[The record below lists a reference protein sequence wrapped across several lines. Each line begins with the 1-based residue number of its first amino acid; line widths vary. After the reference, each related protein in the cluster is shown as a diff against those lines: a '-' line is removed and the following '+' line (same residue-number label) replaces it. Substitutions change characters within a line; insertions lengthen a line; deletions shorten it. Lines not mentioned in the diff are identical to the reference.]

1 MHKRRTDRGKNPE
14 SPPAPFVRALTKQ
27 EVLPNGHSRGGGD
40 QLVLEQTVSSSSRRS
55 RPRADGL
62 VPPRVSSVHAQLA
75 PWVNSCLGSSE
86 RRERESGLVQLPLG
100 GGGRGRLQ
108 GYHSLGRLD
117 AARETG
123 QGMDF

>member
-1 MHKRRTDRGKNPE
+1 MRSRNAQTENRPRE
-14 SPPAPFVRALTKQ
+14 EPRVTPRPVRARPYQTGSAPKRSL
-27 EVLPNGHSRGGGD
+27 ERRRGPA
-40 QLVLEQTVSSSSRRS
+40 

-86 RRERESGLVQLPLG
+86 RCERESGLVQLPLG

-108 GYHSLGRLD
+108 GYHSLDRLD